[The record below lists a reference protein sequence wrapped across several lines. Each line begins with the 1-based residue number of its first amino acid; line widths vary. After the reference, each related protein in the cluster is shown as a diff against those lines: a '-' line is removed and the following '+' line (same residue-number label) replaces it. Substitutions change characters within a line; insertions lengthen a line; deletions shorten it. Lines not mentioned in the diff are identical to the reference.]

1 MSTSDFNEQK
11 AEAFAGRMV
20 GVLNESAV
28 ALMTSIGHRTGLFDT
43 MATRAPATIQQ
54 IAEAAGLHERYVRE
68 WLGAMVVGRIV
79 EYDQE
84 RDTYTLPPEH
94 AAFLTRAATSDNL
107 AMYTQFIGLLGTV
120 EDAIVDCFHNG
131 GGVPYSAY
139 TRFQEVMAEDSA
151 QTVVAAL
158 TDAILPLV
166 PGLVEALQ
174 AGIRVLDVGC
184 GRGRALS
191 LMART
196 FPQSHFTG
204 YDFLEEAILPA
215 RVEAQAQGLTNIH
228 FEVQDV
234 THIDSREEFDLITAF
249 DAIHDQAQPA
259 RVLRNIADALKPDGI
274 FLMQDIAGSSHVHEN
289 LDLPLG
295 PLLYTISV
303 MHCMTV
309 SLAQGGAGL
318 GTMWGKQKALEMLAE
333 AGFTN
338 IEVHQLPHDVQNYY
352 YVATKQ

>member
-43 MATRAPATIQQ
+43 MATRAPATIQR

-68 WLGAMVVGRIV
+68 WLGAMVMGRIV

-184 GRGRALS
+184 GRGRALN

-204 YDFLEEAILPA
+204 YDFLAEAILPA
-215 RVEAQAQGLTNIH
+215 RAEAQAQGLTNIH

-234 THIDSREEFDLITAF
+234 AQIDSRAEFDLITAF